1 MLKEGDLIMHET
13 AGVCRVTGET
23 TLDGLTGVYYI
34 LCPLYMKDA
43 TFYTPRD
50 NGKVKIRP
58 IMTREDALTLI
69 DALPTVD
76 SIKFQNFNDQKQ
88 RSNEILKSGDS
99 LQLASLTNISEIVS
113 NKQVNG
119 ETVPCEGRLFY
130 RGYDITDL
138 VGAEAREHRFGFEEI
153 AYLLLFGELATA
165 LEIELDQVQDF
176 IAEKLSV

>member
-88 RSNEILKSGDS
+88 RSTRSDFTQGS
-99 LQLASLTNISEIVS
+99 FF
-113 NKQVNG
+113 NKNAAA
-119 ETVPCEGRLFY
+119 EGQRANQHQ
-130 RGYDITDL
+130 I
-138 VGAEAREHRFGFEEI
+138 
-153 AYLLLFGELATA
+153 
-165 LEIELDQVQDF
+165 Q
-176 IAEKLSV
+176 

>member
-58 IMTREDALTLI
+58 IMTKSLYEEQSRRAKRGKKSSLNDSTL
-69 DALPTVD
+69 
-76 SIKFQNFNDQKQ
+76 
-88 RSNEILKSGDS
+88 LK
-99 LQLASLTNISEIVS
+99 
-113 NKQVNG
+113 K
-119 ETVPCEGRLFY
+119 
-130 RGYDITDL
+130 
-138 VGAEAREHRFGFEEI
+138 AE
-153 AYLLLFGELATA
+153 LLLFGELATA

>member
-58 IMTREDALTLI
+58 IMTRDDALTLI

-76 SIKFQNFNDQKQ
+76 SITAQQRDPQIRRQPPAGQPDQEPV
-88 RSNEILKSGDS
+88 RGTKSAG
-99 LQLASLTNISEIVS
+99 
-113 NKQVNG
+113 
-119 ETVPCEGRLFY
+119 
-130 RGYDITDL
+130 
-138 VGAEAREHRFGFEEI
+138 
-153 AYLLLFGELATA
+153 
-165 LEIELDQVQDF
+165 
-176 IAEKLSV
+176 